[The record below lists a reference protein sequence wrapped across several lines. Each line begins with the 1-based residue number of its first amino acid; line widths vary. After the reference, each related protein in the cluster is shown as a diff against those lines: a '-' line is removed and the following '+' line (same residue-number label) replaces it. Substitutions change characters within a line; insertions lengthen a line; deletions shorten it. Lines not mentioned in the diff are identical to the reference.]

1 MAASDHEAQAIRLQL
16 VELSE
21 HILRRL
27 AILLARARADGRMTY
42 PDVEATARD
51 ISNVQRELMDELARP
66 MSRREEMAHLMG
78 LMRVQDRSLS
88 VLEQLER
95 LPFNQAAVP
104 LQTARSVGQRPSA
117 RADDTIEIA
126 PWPEDEGFA
135 DPPPPPAPRRGRS
148 DAPPPEPDRS
158 RAPGRLQTWSS
169 AGQPYPV
176 MPGQAP
182 VRSRPRTPDPVEPP
196 PRRPPP
202 SARSQE
208 RPPGNPPRTAP
219 PPRRDAP
226 PTAPSARSA
235 PTPPAPSES
244 KRSTALP
251 VPVATSPERESEVA
265 ELGHPSARERAANRL
280 LDLWDMFRR
289 VPQMTIT
296 AVFLV
301 LGVVALVLVGR
312 LAMVVAQG
320 LTSPGNQVAA
330 QQRVEERLPA
340 EDGKAASAD
349 ARAKALL
356 PPTGDAFVVVLSMHP
371 DAATAQRT
379 FAEMRQ
385 RMATTLTGLK
395 PDIQPMET
403 PNGIR
408 YRLALAP
415 PMSRERAFAVC
426 SEFKAAGFQACWLR
440 RLQR

>member
-66 MSRREEMAHLMG
+66 IPRREEMAHLMA

-104 LQTARSVGQRPSA
+104 LQTVRSVSHRPSA
-117 RADDTIEIA
+117 RVEDPPEIA
-126 PWPEDEGFA
+126 PWPEDDIYTE
-135 DPPPPPAPRRGRS
+135 PPASQPRQR
-148 DAPPPEPDRS
+148 PPGGPAPDRS
-158 RAPGRLQTWSS
+158 LPGRLQTWSS

-182 VRSRPRTPDPVEPP
+182 VRSRPRAPDHVEPP
-196 PRRPPP
+196 SR
-202 SARSQE
+202 SAAPAERSRE
-208 RPPGNPPRTAP
+208 RPPSNPPSNRTAP
-219 PPRRDAP
+219 PLRRDAP
-226 PTAPSARSA
+226 PT
-235 PTPPAPSES
+235 PAPSRAAPPPPSPPPEAQ
-244 KRSTALP
+244 RAAALP
-251 VPVATSPERESEVA
+251 VPAAASTDRQSEIA
-265 ELGHPSARERAANRL
+265 ELGRPSAKERIGNRL
-280 LDLWDMFRR
+280 RDAWDMFRR
-289 VPQMTIT
+289 VPQIAIT

-301 LGVVALVLVGR
+301 LGVVALALVGR

-320 LTSPGNQVAA
+320 LTTPNKEIVD
-330 QQRVEERLPA
+330 QQRADERLPP
-340 EDGKAASAD
+340 EEGKSASAD

-356 PPTGDAFVVVLSMHP
+356 PSTGDAFVVVLSMHP
-371 DAATAQRT
+371 DAAAAQRT

-403 PNGIR
+403 PNGMR